1 MTKKRSLVELEK
13 KDLEIIDVWEKYEFN
28 EEEKKE
34 ISKRLANEN
43 QNKQRLEDEKKA
55 VVSNFKA
62 KIDSAISQVNLLS
75 SHIASGYE
83 HRYFK
88 CYKVLNFSR
97 TIREYYNIENGE
109 LIKEEA
115 FSREDHQLKLNFR
128 KKKK

>member
-1 MTKKRSLVELEK
+1 MKKKSLVELENK
-13 KDLEIIDVWEKYEFN
+13 GLDIVDVWDKYEFD

-43 QNKQRLEDEKKA
+43 QSKQRLEEEKKA

-88 CYKVLNFSR
+88 CYKFLNFLKNV
-97 TIREYYNIENGE
+97 REYYYIENGE
-109 LIKEEA
+109 LIKEEP

-128 KKKK
+128 KKKD

>member
-1 MTKKRSLVELEK
+1 MLVKRSLAELEK
-13 KDLEIIDVWEKYEFN
+13 KCPDIVDVWEKYEFS
-28 EEEKKE
+28 EEEKRE

-43 QNKQRLEDEKKA
+43 QSKQRLEDEKKA

-88 CYKVLNFSR
+88 CYKFLNFAR
-97 TIREYYNIENGE
+97 TIREYYSIENGE
-109 LIKEEA
+109 LMQEEP
-115 FSREDHQLKLNFR
+115 FTREDHQLKMNFR
-128 KKKK
+128 KKKD